1 VRCRSTGVVGERFS
15 RIFLHRPASSS
26 YNSAISVFY
35 YHLMITLFRCLSLLP
50 LGLLHAF
57 GALLGWLAYLGSGVY
72 RARFQANAAQA
83 GFASSQVRAAVA
95 HAGRMVTELPRLWMG
110 ASPHFEWQGSALV
123 DAQYAAGKGVLFL
136 TPHLGCF
143 EVTAQGLAQRYSAQY
158 GDLTV
163 LYRPARKAWMAA
175 LMESSRNRPGLV
187 AVPTTLA
194 GVKQMIKALKAGR
207 AVGLL
212 PDQVPPEGLG
222 IWSPF
227 FGREAYTMT
236 LSARLAQ
243 QTGAAIVLTWGERLP
258 WGRGYRLHFSAL
270 PAALSN
276 ELAQAVAQINA
287 AMEGLI
293 AQCPAQYLW
302 GYARYKSPAAAP
314 RGNAAVHKDA
324 A

>member
-1 VRCRSTGVVGERFS
+1 
-15 RIFLHRPASSS
+15 
-26 YNSAISVFY
+26 
-35 YHLMITLFRCLSLLP
+35 MITLFRCLSVLP
-50 LGLLHAF
+50 LWLLHAV
-57 GALLGWLAYLGSGVY
+57 GAALGWVSYLASGVY
-72 RARFQANAAQA
+72 RARFVANARQA
-83 GFASSQVRAAVA
+83 GFAPHQVRAAVG
-95 HAGRMVTELPRLWMG
+95 HAGRMVAELPRLWMG
-110 ASPHFEWQGSALV
+110 AAPRFEWQGAGLV
-123 DAQYAAGKGVLFL
+123 DAHYAAGKGVLFL

-163 LYRPARKAWMAA
+163 LYRPARKAWMVQ
-175 LMESSRNRPGLV
+175 LIESSRNRPGLV

-194 GVKQMIKALKAGR
+194 GVKSMIKALKAGR

-227 FGREAYTMT
+227 FGRDAYTMT

-243 QTGAAIVLTWGERLP
+243 QTGAAVVLTWGERLP

-270 PAALSN
+270 GEALSAD
-276 ELAQAVAQINA
+276 LALAVAQINT

-293 AQCPAQYLW
+293 KQCPSQYLW
-302 GYARYKSPAAAP
+302 GYARYKTPAAALP
-314 RGNAAVHKDA
+314 PAQPAAQSPVQPGGPATVKDSA
-324 A
+324 